1 MRDKDTEMLEEA
13 YGKILEAFYK
23 PEIEQALRSARKYIE
38 SGQGVPEEIVSVIKQ
53 DPLAYQSYRKMQ
65 DVVGEEFDEDLMRGS
80 TNMPHGQG
88 YPNVS
93 EQDREFDNCL
103 FVDNDGQ
110 YPAFVTA
117 YDITREF
124 GGQEEG
130 GWYYT
135 QYTPMHSIPISSNE
149 EIEANAKKL
158 YDKLSDS
165 ADGKFRIY
173 VEVEKGSQAVDTP
186 HYE

>member
-1 MRDKDTEMLEEA
+1 MRDSDTRLLEEA
-13 YGKILEAFYK
+13 YLKTLMVLK
-23 PEIEQALRSARKYIE
+23 
-38 SGQGVPEEIVSVIKQ
+38 
-53 DPLAYQSYRKMQ
+53 
-65 DVVGEEFDEDLMRGS
+65 EEFDEDLVRGS
-80 TNMPHGQG
+80 TNLPHGQG

-93 EQDREFDNCL
+93 EQDQEFENSL
-103 FVDNDGQ
+103 FVDNNGQ

-149 EIEANAKKL
+149 EIEVNAKKL

-173 VEVEKGSQAVDTP
+173 VEVEKGSQAIDTP

>member
-1 MRDKDTEMLEEA
+1 MREKDTELLEEA
-13 YGKILEAFYK
+13 YSKILAK
-23 PEIEQALRSARKYIE
+23 
-38 SGQGVPEEIVSVIKQ
+38 
-53 DPLAYQSYRKMQ
+53 
-65 DVVGEEFDEDLMRGS
+65 EEFDEDLMRGS

-93 EQDREFDNCL
+93 DEDREFENCL
-103 FVDNDGQ
+103 SFDNEDR

-135 QYTPMHSIPISSNE
+135 QYSPIHSVPVSSADE
-149 EIEANAKKL
+149 VEGYAKKL
-158 YDKLSDS
+158 YDKFSDS
-165 ADGKFRIY
+165 VDGKFRII
-173 VEVEKGSQAVDTP
+173 VELEKGSQAVDTP

>member
-1 MRDKDTEMLEEA
+1 MRDSDTRLLEEA
-13 YGKILEAFYK
+13 YLKTLMVLK
-23 PEIEQALRSARKYIE
+23 
-38 SGQGVPEEIVSVIKQ
+38 
-53 DPLAYQSYRKMQ
+53 
-65 DVVGEEFDEDLMRGS
+65 EEFDEDLVRGS
-80 TNMPHGQG
+80 TNLPHGQG

-93 EQDREFDNCL
+93 EQDQEFENSL
-103 FVDNDGQ
+103 FVDNNGQ
-110 YPAFVTA
+110 YLAFVTA

-149 EIEANAKKL
+149 EIEVNAKKL

-173 VEVEKGSQAVDTP
+173 VEVEKGSQAIDTP